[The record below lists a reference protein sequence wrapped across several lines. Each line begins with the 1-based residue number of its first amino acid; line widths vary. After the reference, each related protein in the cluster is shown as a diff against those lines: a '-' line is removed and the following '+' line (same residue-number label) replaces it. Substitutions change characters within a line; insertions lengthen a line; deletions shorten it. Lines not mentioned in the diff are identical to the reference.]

1 MRNAD
6 PDLPR
11 GHLFKGV
18 RFVEDQEVVR
28 EKVAFI
34 AFLLLFQS
42 AEQHE
47 EQGVINHHHVGREQP
62 PARLL
67 EETTRILSAGL
78 RGADV
83 RFAANL
89 CPDLWI
95 GLERQIA
102 QRAVDRC
109 ARPVGEPGEIA
120 LLGRVEKFVRTLHR
134 ALQPARTK
142 IILPAFHECGLELD
156 RQNLFHDRDV
166 LVQQLF
172 LEVDRVGR
180 NDRLLLFLDREKGRR
195 NEVGKRFAYAGPGLY
210 YEVALFL
217 QRLRDGRRHRLLLRP
232 ILKVTRPGE
241 QAVLGKNR
249 PHSLDKIAPERIF
262 ERDHG

>member
-11 GHLFKGV
+11 GHLLESV

-28 EKVAFI
+28 EKITFL
-34 AFLLLFQS
+34 AFLLFFQS
-42 AEQHE
+42 AEEHE
-47 EQGVINHHHVGREQP
+47 EQRVIDHHHVGREQP

-78 RGADV
+78 GRADV

-95 GLERQIA
+95 GLNRQIA
-102 QRAVDRC
+102 QGAVDRR
-109 ARPVGEPGEIA
+109 ARPVGEPGEIG

-134 ALQPARTK
+134 ALQAARTK
-142 IILPAFHECGLELD
+142 IILPAFHERGLELD
-156 RQNLFHDRDV
+156 RENFFHDRDV

-172 LEVDRVGR
+172 LEVDRVR
-180 NDRLLLFLDREKGRR
+180 RDDRLLLFLDREKGRR
-195 NEVGKRFAYAGPGLY
+195 NEVGKRFAHAGAGFDH
-210 YEVALFL
+210 EMALFF
-217 QRLRDGRRHRLLLRP
+217 QRLRDSRRHRLLLRP
-232 ILKVTRPGE
+232 ILEVARLRE
-241 QAVLGKNR
+241 QAVLAQKSPAPARQNR
-249 PHSLDKIAPERIF
+249 SRGNL
-262 ERDHG
+262 